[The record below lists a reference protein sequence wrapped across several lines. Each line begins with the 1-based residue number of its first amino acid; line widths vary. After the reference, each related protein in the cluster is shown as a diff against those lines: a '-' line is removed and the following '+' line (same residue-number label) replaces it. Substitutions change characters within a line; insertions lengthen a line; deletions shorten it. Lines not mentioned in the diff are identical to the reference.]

1 MDTEDLYTKAQKI
14 IDSYKGCPAD
24 PIIKESM
31 ANEIAYLIV
40 DGLQKENRDIK
51 SFNFES
57 FVDSLNFP
65 DSTGSF

>member
-1 MDTEDLYTKAQKI
+1 
-14 IDSYKGCPAD
+14 
-24 PIIKESM
+24 M